1 MLLDKVRKALR
12 ISNDKFDDELQDV
25 IDACILD
32 LRNAG
37 VVKLQQDDA
46 LITQA
51 CKLYAKAEYDFGGK
65 GDKYKESY
73 VLLKISLALSG
84 DYNVEPEEGA

>member
-1 MLLDKVRKALR
+1 MLLEKVRKSVR
-12 ISNDKFDDELQDV
+12 ISNDKFDDELQDI

-32 LRNAG
+32 LGNAG
-37 VVKLQQDDA
+37 VVKTDEEDA
-46 LITQA
+46 LIIQA
-51 CKLYAKAEYDFGGK
+51 CKLYAKAEYDFNGK

-84 DYNVEPEEGA
+84 DYNVEAEEGV